1 VHQRA
6 NDQVV
11 MYHGGSNPLGTL
23 LTLQE
28 RQQYCNGQWD
38 LPVLGYFVAPIGV
51 SGGVHGLELA
61 NH

>member
-1 VHQRA
+1 
-6 NDQVV
+6 